1 MKNTKSNTGKSNPV
15 TIANREDRLVK
26 ALSEIMVASGY
37 SAICPTYNPEN
48 NAFDFASDR
57 MAQGMFTRILG
68 SLVKFGKAN
77 QALIDEANT
86 SGTSRYKA
94 RPKKLTNL
102 QAKAIEQEPKLD
114 ESGFFDITGHLEEV
128 IDSYYQK

>member
-1 MKNTKSNTGKSNPV
+1 MKNTKSNTGETNPV

-26 ALSEIMVASGY
+26 ALSEIMVVSGY
-37 SAICPTYNPEN
+37 SAICPTYNPEED
-48 NAFDFASDR
+48 AFDFASDR
-57 MAQGMFTRILG
+57 LAQGMFTRVLG

-77 QALIDEANT
+77 QSAIDEANA

-102 QAKAIEQEPKLD
+102 QAKAIEQEPKLE
-114 ESGFFDITGHLEEV
+114 ESGFFEITAHLEEV
-128 IDSYYQK
+128 IDSYYK